1 MAIAQMDIRRPGKA
15 NERTVTICSMG
26 DIRLIE
32 GGIGRAG
39 RMQAKAFPLDTGIEG
54 VGMEFA
60 WTHYFPGY
68 GTPRR
73 VSKGPGTLTPTPRM
87 RLGSVPASSIAV
99 RTRSAARSKACPG
112 S

>member
-39 RMQAKAFPLDTGIEG
+39 RMQAKAFP
-54 VGMEFA
+54 
-60 WTHYFPGY
+60 
-68 GTPRR
+68 R
-73 VSKGPGTLTPTPRM
+73 
-87 RLGSVPASSIAV
+87 GSDSSILHQLRAG
-99 RTRSAARSKACPG
+99 RARARLTRN
-112 S
+112 